1 MILYLFR
8 HWKATIAIMSAII
21 APMIFASWGFIIT
34 TTRTNAEVPLH
45 NARIQALENS
55 TYRIDERFKFI
66 QRSLEVIQ
74 ERDYN
79 DLRKRARQ
87 LSQEKGK

>member
-8 HWKATIAIMSAII
+8 HWKATIAIATAIVTPLAI
-21 APMIFASWGFIIT
+21 TTWGFIIT

-45 NARIQALENS
+45 NVRIQALESS

-74 ERDYN
+74 EREYN
-79 DLRKRARQ
+79 ELKRARQ

>member
-1 MILYLFR
+1 MILFLFR
-8 HWKATIAIMSAII
+8 HWKATIAIASAIV
-21 APMIFASWGFIIT
+21 APMIITTWGFIVT

-45 NARIQALENS
+45 NIRIQALESS

-74 ERDYN
+74 EREYN
-79 DLRKRARQ
+79 ELKRARQ

>member
-1 MILYLFR
+1 MILFLFR
-8 HWKATIAIMSAII
+8 HWKATIAITSAIV
-21 APMIFASWGFIIT
+21 APLAITTWGFIVT

-45 NARIQALENS
+45 NVRLQALENS

-74 ERDYN
+74 EREYN
-79 DLRKRARQ
+79 ELKRARQ
-87 LSQEKGK
+87 LSQENK